1 MFRFSCLGIWWHHN
15 IWIHE
20 KLKFDYLK
28 NEKSFRSE
36 IKNIFPCFT
45 NAFFRYTKQI
55 SKNVADVTFKY
66 EQLISGQGSSFLFS
80 IKSSN
85 NQWVES
91 IHKELVSFGKWE
103 KQKYYEYQI
112 RIQNTFKHLTLQSH
126 HLYSSL
132 KRFGNDRFH
141 VISTWNTGGLFVE

>member
-66 EQLISGQGSSFLFS
+66 EQLISGQGSFFLFS

-85 NQWVES
+85 NQWLKVYIKNLYHLGNEKSKS
-91 IHKELVSFGKWE
+91 IMNIRYLFRTISNILPYNHTTFTPRWKDLETTVSTSFQRG
-103 KQKYYEYQI
+103 
-112 RIQNTFKHLTLQSH
+112 IQVVCL
-126 HLYSSL
+126 
-132 KRFGNDRFH
+132 
-141 VISTWNTGGLFVE
+141 